1 MEQELLER
9 LQRFRTALAGQRIDV
24 AVLGP
29 SADFRYLTGEAARE
43 SERLTALVVPCDG
56 PATLLV
62 PELEAPRFGGEHHFV
77 VEAWRDG
84 DDPIALLAERLRQL
98 DAATIGV
105 NDEFR
110 AGFLLPL
117 QERLVPRRFVRIS
130 PLLQEL
136 RAVKSASEIALLRE
150 AIARVDAAWARFCA
164 EERLV
169 GRSERQIARRLSE
182 LLLEEGLDE
191 VAFCIVASGPNAASP
206 HHEPSD
212 RIVQSGEPVVIDIG
226 GPYRGYY
233 ADMTRTPVAGRL
245 RDPEF
250 AAAHEAVLEAQQAA
264 FAALAPG
271 VPCEEVDGVARDVL
285 ANHGLA
291 QYFTH
296 RLGHGL
302 GLAVHEP
309 PYLVRGNRQ
318 PLRPGMVVTDE
329 PGVYLPGRWGVRI
342 EDVVVIAEHGAER
355 LTRSPHDLLE
365 LP

>member
-1 MEQELLER
+1 MEHELLER

-29 SADFRYLTGEAARE
+29 SADFRYLTGEAAHE
-43 SERLTALVVPCDG
+43 SERLTALVVPSDG

-62 PELEAPRFGGEHHFV
+62 PELEAPRFAGEHHIV
-77 VEAWRDG
+77 VEIWRDG
-84 DDPIALLAERLRQL
+84 DDPVALLAARLREL
-98 DAATIGV
+98 DAETIGL

-117 QERLVPRRFVRIS
+117 QERLGDRRFVRVS
-130 PLLQEL
+130 PSIQAL
-136 RAVKSASEIALLRE
+136 RVVKSATELALLRE
-150 AIARVDAAWARFCA
+150 AIARVDAAWARFCNQ
-164 EERLV
+164 ERLV

-212 RIVQSGEPVVIDIG
+212 RIVQSGDPVVIDIG

-233 ADMTRTPVAGRL
+233 ADMTRTPVAGKL
-245 RDPEF
+245 RDPDF
-250 AAAHEAVLEAQQAA
+250 ASAYEAVLEAQQAA

-271 VPCEEVDGVARDVL
+271 VPCEEADRVARDVL

-309 PYLVRGNRQ
+309 PYLVRGNRE
-318 PLRPGMVVTDE
+318 PLRSGMVVTDE

-342 EDVVVIAEHGAER
+342 EDVVVITENGAER